1 MIELNLFLIGTVLLF
16 SFSKNSKDKDIY
28 VKNIT
33 ELNAAID
40 KAILEDEIMMVNG
53 GWNAGEF
60 TVEETFPLKLM
71 Y

>member
-1 MIELNLFLIGTVLLF
+1 MIETSLFLISTVLLF

-28 VKNIT
+28 VKDIT

-60 TVEETFPLKLM
+60 TVEETFSLKLM

>member
-1 MIELNLFLIGTVLLF
+1 MIETSLFLISTVLLF

-53 GWNAGEF
+53 GWNSGEF